1 LAAVTSRRDWPPID
15 RAQVADLLEGIPSGR
30 FLITSRYG
38 DQRSA
43 ALVRWVQQAAVHPP
57 MVVVAIEKGQALS
70 PIIRD
75 SRNFAL
81 CRVADDD
88 PLVDRIFQ
96 VMPELGR
103 DPFLGLPHM
112 STPSLCPVPLRADWW
127 LDCEMVR
134 YLDIEADH
142 EMYIACVHH
151 AGRLENG
158 EAVHRRV
165 ARSPAK
171 KASAKRPL
179 KKRSR

>member
-1 LAAVTSRRDWPPID
+1 MSGVTSRRDWPPID
-15 RAQVADLLEGIPSGR
+15 RAQVSDLLEGIPSGR
-30 FLITSRYG
+30 FLITSRFG

-43 ALVRWVQQAAVHPP
+43 AIVRWVQQAAVHPP
-57 MVVVAIEKGQALS
+57 MIVVAIEKGQALS

-81 CRVADDD
+81 CRVMDDD
-88 PLVDRIFQ
+88 PLVERIFQ

-103 DPFLGLPHM
+103 DPFLGLPHL
-112 STPSLCPVPLRADWW
+112 STPSLCPVPLRAEWW

-142 EMYIACVHH
+142 EMYVAGVHH
-151 AGRLENG
+151 AGRIEHG

-165 ARSPAK
+165 SRAPSK
-171 KASAKRPL
+171 KVSVKRPL
-179 KKRSR
+179 KKRAR

>member
-1 LAAVTSRRDWPPID
+1 VTSRRDWPPID
-15 RAQVADLLEGIPSGR
+15 RAQVSDLLEGIPSGR
-30 FLITSRYG
+30 FLITSRFG

-43 ALVRWVQQAAVHPP
+43 AIVRWVQQVAVHPA
-57 MVVVAIEKGQALS
+57 MVMVAIEKGQALS

-112 STPSLCPVPLRADWW
+112 STPSLCPVPLRATWW

-142 EMYIACVHH
+142 ELYIAGVHH
-151 AGRLENG
+151 AGRLEHG

-165 ARSPAK
+165 ARAPAK

>member
-1 LAAVTSRRDWPPID
+1 
-15 RAQVADLLEGIPSGR
+15 
-30 FLITSRYG
+30 
-38 DQRSA
+38 
-43 ALVRWVQQAAVHPP
+43 

-112 STPSLCPVPLRADWW
+112 STPSLCPVPLRAEWW

-165 ARSPAK
+165 TRAPAK